1 MEKHTNKIMEIEF
14 SFSLIKTCFGHLK
27 LRQKSTPDGKQVFGK
42 FMYLNNK
49 GIFAHANL
57 ELLNFLPNLKCSKHS
72 HEFRLSAREGVYQPL
87 CLRAS
92 AV

>member
-49 GIFAHANL
+49 GIFSIVL
-57 ELLNFLPNLKCSKHS
+57 SK
-72 HEFRLSAREGVYQPL
+72 ENDDGKTYKE
-87 CLRAS
+87 
-92 AV
+92 

>member
-1 MEKHTNKIMEIEF
+1 MRILCIRISRIELEKKTRIILNMMEKHNNKIMEIEF

-49 GIFAHANL
+49 GIFSIVL
-57 ELLNFLPNLKCSKHS
+57 SK
-72 HEFRLSAREGVYQPL
+72 ENDDGKTYKE
-87 CLRAS
+87 
-92 AV
+92 